1 MHRLIHCGGLLKTM
15 EDFPSSPWTLHITK
29 APYLFKVKLGM
40 AQLFRGVL
48 TEQYVYKYLCLPTP
62 VHGVPFQLPS
72 VSHPLCLTAKPQS
85 DICVLNVTDQSYVRD
100 LAPVYIFIF
109 ATKSLDQKDFCYN
122 VLVESLISIAA
133 RRPLVGL
140 VKGSVRSVH
149 SSAGRLEP
157 SGASFWEAMGF
168 LLMTKSSL
176 LPDSAI
182 KGTTKQQSK
191 SLVRM

>member
-1 MHRLIHCGGLLKTM
+1 MCTNICVSRHRYMT
-15 EDFPSSPWTLHITK
+15 
-29 APYLFKVKLGM
+29 YL
-40 AQLFRGVL
+40 
-48 TEQYVYKYLCLPTP
+48 
-62 VHGVPFQLPS
+62 QLPS

-100 LAPVYIFIF
+100 LAPVYIFNFF

-157 SGASFWEAMGF
+157 SGTSFWEEAMGF